1 LNIKQKLLL
10 ALTGYAVLGLLAW
23 FTLTDQP
30 IQVFDFEFRLRTCT
44 LVILGLFVFRSL
56 LYFYRTRIEEADE
69 KRRGA
74 QE

>member
-10 ALTGYAVLGLLAW
+10 ALTGYAGLGLLAW
-23 FTLTDQP
+23 LTLSDEP
-30 IQVFDFEFRLRTCT
+30 IQVMYFQARLRTCT
-44 LVILGLFVFRSL
+44 LVILGLFAFRSL

-74 QE
+74 PQ